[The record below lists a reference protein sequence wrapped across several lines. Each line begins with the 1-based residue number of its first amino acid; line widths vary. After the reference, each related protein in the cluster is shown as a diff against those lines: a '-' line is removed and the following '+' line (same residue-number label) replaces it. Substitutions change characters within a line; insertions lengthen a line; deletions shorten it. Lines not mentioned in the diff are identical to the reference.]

1 MVFLLLLGGGSGVR
15 YFDSRRIRRE
25 RRLFRVS
32 KQVTAAKKSP
42 TRQELL
48 DEVAMAVGAF
58 RTATDIVDEA
68 VAGAFAVNRTDLRLI
83 QALQVAGQLTAGQL
97 ASTVGL
103 SPAAT
108 TTAIGRLVAAGHATR
123 TRNDRDRRQTI
134 VSLTPGALAIGD
146 QAFGVM
152 VQAGRRLLRRY
163 TPDQLL
169 VIQDFMQRARQ
180 VEITHAEKLANHPQR
195 PATASTT

>member
-1 MVFLLLLGGGSGVR
+1 MVVGCSIFCVAGSVR
-15 YFDSRRIRRE
+15 YFDNRTISAE
-25 RRLFRVS
+25 RKLFRVS
-32 KQVTAAKKSP
+32 KQVSAAQKSQ
-42 TRQELL
+42 TRQALL
-48 DEVAMAVGAF
+48 DDVAMAVGAF

-83 QALQVAGQLTAGQL
+83 QALQVSGQLTAGQL
-97 ASTVGL
+97 ATRVGL

-123 TRNDRDRRQTI
+123 TRNDSDRRQTI
-134 VSLTPGALAIGD
+134 VSLTPSALAIGD

-163 TPDQLL
+163 TQDQLL
-169 VIQDFMQRARQ
+169 VIQDFMQKARQ
-180 VEITHAEKLANHPQR
+180 VEITHAENLSAANVP
-195 PATASTT
+195 

>member
-1 MVFLLLLGGGSGVR
+1 
-15 YFDSRRIRRE
+15 
-25 RRLFRVS
+25 VS
-32 KQVTAAKKSP
+32 KQVPAAKKHTQS
-42 TRQELL
+42 RQELL
-48 DEVAMAVGAF
+48 DEVAMAVGGF

-97 ASTVGL
+97 ASSVGL

-123 TRNDRDRRQTI
+123 TRNERDRRQII
-134 VSLTPGALAIGD
+134 VSLTPSALEIGD

-152 VQAGRRLLRRY
+152 VQAGRGVLRRY
-163 TPDQLL
+163 TREELL
-169 VIQDFMQRARQ
+169 VILDFMRRARE
-180 VEITHAEKLANHPQR
+180 VEITHVDKLANRTPRARRR
-195 PATASTT
+195 PELQLTRTSQP

>member
-1 MVFLLLLGGGSGVR
+1 
-15 YFDSRRIRRE
+15 
-25 RRLFRVS
+25 VS
-32 KQVTAAKKSP
+32 KQVPAEKNLPS
-42 TRQELL
+42 RQALL

-58 RTATDIVDEA
+58 RTATAIVDEA
-68 VAGAFAVNRTDLRLI
+68 VAGAFGVNRTDLRLI

-97 ASTVGL
+97 ASSVGL

-134 VSLTPGALAIGD
+134 VSLTPSALAVGD

-152 VQAGRRLLRRY
+152 VQAGRRVLRRY
-163 TPDQLL
+163 TRDQLL
-169 VIQDFMQRARQ
+169 AIQDFMQRARQ
-180 VEITHAEKLANHPQR
+180 VEITQAEKLARRTR
-195 PATASTT
+195 PSRKRTNSLS

>member
-1 MVFLLLLGGGSGVR
+1 
-15 YFDSRRIRRE
+15 
-25 RRLFRVS
+25 
-32 KQVTAAKKSP
+32 
-42 TRQELL
+42 
-48 DEVAMAVGAF
+48 MAVGAF
-58 RTATDIVDEA
+58 RTATAIVDEA
-68 VAGAFAVNRTDLRLI
+68 VAGAFGVNRTDLRLI